1 MAKTIIND
9 CSEDSC
15 KDDIKLEDQKQA
27 MNKHRIELFQSQEM
41 NHVQWRY
48 TTNILSP
55 KRSNQN
61 LKLNFEKNQV
71 KDEKL

>member
-1 MAKTIIND
+1 MAKMMIIND

-41 NHVQWRY
+41 NHV
-48 TTNILSP
+48 
-55 KRSNQN
+55 
-61 LKLNFEKNQV
+61 
-71 KDEKL
+71 